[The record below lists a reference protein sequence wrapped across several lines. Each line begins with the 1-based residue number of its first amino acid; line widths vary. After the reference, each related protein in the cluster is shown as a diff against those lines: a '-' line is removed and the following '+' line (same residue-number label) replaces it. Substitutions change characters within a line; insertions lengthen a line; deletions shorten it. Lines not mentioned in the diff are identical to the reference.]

1 MTSCKDITALVSA
14 SLERR
19 LSARERLQV
28 RFHLLFCTGCTRFE
42 QQLQFMRRAFKRR
55 FGERD

>member
-42 QQLQFMRRAFKRR
+42 RQLQFMRRALKRR
-55 FGERD
+55 FG